1 MQSKAAAAAAAAA
14 DTSLAE
20 LNGSL
25 LREEEGLVAGRG
37 LITGYTGEA
46 ELLLLLLQ
54 HSVPYSYAPAANA
67 DLAALLCIDRDA
79 L

>member
-1 MQSKAAAAAAAAA
+1 MTAAAAAAAAA

-37 LITGYTGEA
+37 LVTGYTCEA
-46 ELLLLLLQ
+46 LLLLLWQL
-54 HSVPYSYAPAANA
+54 PGDPI
-67 DLAALLCIDRDA
+67 ALL
-79 L
+79 